1 MRQEETNR
9 IEGAERGRTISA
21 ADKMSLA
28 SHRPLSHPLC
38 QPCTALLT
46 QAATPRNRCSRGK
59 SSEKTIR
66 AIGCAFLSSFL
77 FLSLSISF
85 SLFLFLYFSVFRNGE
100 EEFSNGLLQLVP
112 RLFRPFSSRPSYP
125 PPCLQ
130 YLASSSSLF
139 SRIRPRFSQAAAR
152 VSCQLVEIL
161 QGFLVFRFGLAVS
174 AFL

>member
-1 MRQEETNR
+1 
-9 IEGAERGRTISA
+9 
-21 ADKMSLA
+21 MSLA

-66 AIGCAFLSSFL
+66 AIGCTFLSSFL
-77 FLSLSISF
+77 FLSLSLSF
-85 SLFLFLYFSVFRNGE
+85 SLC
-100 EEFSNGLLQLVP
+100 
-112 RLFRPFSSRPSYP
+112 FSSFISLSFEMGRKSFPTGFCNLSRDCFVPFPLVYP

-139 SRIRPRFSQAAAR
+139 SRICPRFSQAAAR

-161 QGFLVFRFGLAVS
+161 QGFLVFRFGLAVGP
-174 AFL
+174 FL